1 MKGSIEKRSD
11 KFRLV
16 VSDGTGDN
24 GKRRKFYKTLPKGT
38 TESQAETQLARFLT
52 EIQDGQKAKA
62 GKMKLSDLF
71 EFW

>member
-1 MKGSIEKRSD
+1 MKGSIEQRGD

-38 TESQAETQLARFLT
+38 T
-52 EIQDGQKAKA
+52 G
-62 GKMKLSDLF
+62 
-71 EFW
+71 